1 MSDTTTP
8 ADDAIRVYWMTGC
21 SSCLRTKEFLTRHN
35 VPFLSRNVL
44 EDEGAF
50 DELAVF
56 GLRQVPIV
64 TRGGRYANGQ
74 VLRDVAAISGIPW
87 GDSKVLPV
95 QELRERQAIIL
106 STAERLL
113 APLPEDA
120 LQRQLPRRP
129 RSYADLAF
137 HIFNIPDAV
146 LEHEAGQPL
155 TFDSYMRVPG
165 SEMQRREALLA
176 YGADVR
182 RRLAE
187 WFAANEASRDW
198 SARADV
204 YYGEQ
209 TLHEY
214 LERTVWHSGQ
224 HVRQLAW
231 VLEGL
236 GIPPSRPLGRE
247 IFDGLPMPEKVWDD
261 ENAKV

>member
-1 MSDTTTP
+1 MSDITTSH
-8 ADDAIRVYWMTGC
+8 DDTIRVYWMTGC

-35 VPFLSRNVL
+35 VPFVSRNVL
-44 EDEGAF
+44 EDEGAY
-50 DELAVF
+50 DELATF

-74 VLRDVAAISGIPW
+74 ILRDVAALAGIHW
-87 GDSKVLPV
+87 GDAKVLPV
-95 QELRERQAIIL
+95 KELQARQDIIL

-113 APLPEDA
+113 SQIPEDT
-120 LQRQLPRRP
+120 LQRHLPNRP

-137 HIFNIPDAV
+137 HIFNIPDAF

-165 SEMQRREALLA
+165 PDMQSKEALLS
-176 YGADVR
+176 YGRDVR
-182 RRLAE
+182 QRLAE
-187 WFAANEASRDW
+187 WFTAHGDKRDW
-198 SARADV
+198 STRADV

-214 LERTVWHSGQ
+214 LERTTWHSCQ

-231 VLEGL
+231 VLSGL
-236 GIPPSRPLGRE
+236 GIEPSRPLGRE
-247 IFDGLPMPEKVWDD
+247 IFDGLPMPEKVWDN
-261 ENAKV
+261 ENAQV